1 MTKKNSKP
9 EPAKAEETKA
19 EETKVEDSNE
29 ESGEDSNE
37 EKGPQEVPV
46 SYIKGRRHNAT
57 GPIGSRRPR

>member
-9 EPAKAEETKA
+9 KPEPAKTEETKT
-19 EETKVEDSNE
+19 EETKVEE
-29 ESGEDSNE
+29 TKVEDSNE

-46 SYIKGRRHNAT
+46 SYIKGRRHNTT